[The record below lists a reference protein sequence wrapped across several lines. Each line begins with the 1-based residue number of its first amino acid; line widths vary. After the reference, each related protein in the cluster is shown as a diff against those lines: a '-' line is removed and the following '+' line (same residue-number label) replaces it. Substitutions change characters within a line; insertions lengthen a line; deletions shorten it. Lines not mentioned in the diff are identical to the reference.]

1 MVRIVSVIPPKDDSN
16 ITKAQGTK
24 ILLDNG
30 EYLRCVHKITLVAE
44 VEAPWKAIIEVYP
57 QNQDQIDAVLADLK
71 VLKIGEAKSRL
82 IEIQE
87 EMQKLQDEKAFLEH
101 EHGSPK
107 SGVWTDGVDYV
118 PKDGT
123 WLLHGHETVLTPKQ
137 NDSLTEIMKVN
148 SQLAAQTNRSDC
160 LNKEG
165 TWLLEADGTAIP
177 ISSEYNG
184 VLEKVHEKLNGS
196 RTAIP
201 PATDKVKDIHGV
213 IHSQPDLKG
222 EHDESK

>member
-44 VEAPWKAIIEVYP
+44 AEAPWKAIIEVYP
-57 QNQDQIDAVLADLK
+57 QNQEQIDAVLADLK
-71 VLKIGEAKSRL
+71 VLKIGETKSRL

-101 EHGSPK
+101 EYGSPK

-118 PKDGT
+118 GKEGT
-123 WLLHGHETVLTPKQ
+123 WSLYGHETVLTPKQ
-137 NDSLTEIMKVN
+137 NESLKKLLGIN
-148 SQLAAQTNRSDC
+148 SDLSKQ
-160 LNKEG
+160 
-165 TWLLEADGTAIP
+165 
-177 ISSEYNG
+177 
-184 VLEKVHEKLNGS
+184 
-196 RTAIP
+196 IP
-201 PATDKVKDIHGV
+201 PAVTKKVKDIHGV
-213 IHSQPDLKG
+213 IHSLPDLKG
-222 EHDESK
+222 EQDDSE